1 MPFYVNNLLAYSIT
15 VISEICFCKFQKEN
29 AFKDAD
35 ADDKAEWS
43 SKNEAIFIRILH

>member
-43 SKNEAIFIRILH
+43 SKNETIFIRILH